1 MRNKGVSPVGKIV
14 SVARSKPALV
24 TRYRPRMIGHDLL
37 PLPSHP
43 SSPFTPTPGHHV
55 KRPAPSQDREE
66 ERGALSPDRRG
77 KGCKEI
83 SSLLK
88 VSTAARV

>member
-37 PLPSHP
+37 PTYLPPLLASVTMSNDDHL
-43 SSPFTPTPGHHV
+43 S
-55 KRPAPSQDREE
+55 REE
-66 ERGALSPDRRG
+66 QGPALSPGYKPGWMGGAR
-77 KGCKEI
+77 KEI
-83 SSLLK
+83 SSLGRCQLQHGG
-88 VSTAARV
+88 T